1 MRSKGVRGGTRDR
14 GLGRVRE
21 LGTKAPPSWIRA
33 RDAILDTD
41 DYTGRH
47 LGYAKSPNP
56 NSQSE
61 GELSGKLSDKTTYD
75 SASGKEGSSNYTQL
89 LPYMPSNTFRMLICG
104 PSGCGKTNTLMHML
118 YKLLFYDKIYLYA
131 KNLEQPKYRELLEEF
146 APISDEVGYD
156 VIEDS
161 NDEIIPLEGLD
172 DDNQKI
178 VIFDDFVCEKNQKPL
193 VDYFIGGRH
202 KNCSVIYLS
211 QSYYLTPKD
220 IRLNC
225 SHFCIF
231 DSPSSNET
239 ARMCKEVNVPKG
251 KFLKATAEPYS
262 FAYID
267 KINKAMRKNFNEN
280 I

>member
-1 MRSKGVRGGTRDR
+1 MK
-14 GLGRVRE
+14 
-21 LGTKAPPSWIRA
+21 I
-33 RDAILDTD
+33 
-41 DYTGRH
+41 
-47 LGYAKSPNP
+47 PNYDLA
-56 NSQSE
+56 SE
-61 GELSGKLSDKTTYD
+61 SDN
-75 SASGKEGSSNYTQL
+75 NYKKL
-89 LPYMPSNTFRMLICG
+89 LPYMPSNTFRMLMCG

-118 YKLLFYDKIYLYA
+118 YNLLYFDKIYLYG
-131 KNLEQPKYRELLEEF
+131 KNLEQAKYRQLLETF
-146 APISDEVGYD
+146 RPISEEVGYD
-156 VIEDS
+156 VIETS
-161 NDEIIPLEGLD
+161 NDEIIPLDELD
-172 DDNQKI
+172 NDNQKI

-193 VDYFIGGRH
+193 IQYFIGGRH

-231 DSPSSNET
+231 GSPSANET
-239 ARMCKEVNVPKG
+239 ARMCREVNIPKD

-267 KINKAMRKNFNEN
+267 KINKTMRKNFNEN